1 MAAYIISIDQST
13 QGTKALL
20 FDENGQIVRR
30 TDCAHRQIINEK
42 GWVSHDPEE
51 IYQNVLKVT
60 QELLDGIDKSCVAGV
75 GISNQRETTLA
86 WNRISGKPYGQAVVW
101 QCARASQIC
110 ERESIKLLAEKIRQ
124 KTGMNLSPYFPA
136 AKLAWLLEN
145 EEGAMQAAQKHEI
158 CHGTIDSWL
167 VYKLTGKKEY
177 RTDYS
182 NASRTQLFNIFELKW
197 DKELCYLFGIDPTN
211 LAEVT
216 DSDACFGETD
226 FEGLLPKKV
235 PIHSVMGDSHG
246 ALLGQGCLQPGSIKA
261 TYGTGSS
268 IMMNIGEKPIIST
281 HGVVTSLA
289 WKIGGSV
296 KYVLEGNLNYTGAV
310 ITWLKDDLELIGSA
324 SETEDLARRA
334 IKEDKLYLVP
344 AFSGLGAPYWDSKAK
359 ASIVGM
365 SRTTK
370 KAEFVRAA
378 LECIAYQ
385 ITDIVNAMSEDAE
398 ISVKQLCV
406 DGGPTRNS
414 YLMQFQSDILGA
426 SVLVPNAEE
435 LSAIGP
441 AYAAGYR
448 LGLWGEEIF
457 TKLQRTSYKPCME
470 ENIRKEKYSGWKN
483 SLSLLRT
490 DNLPP
495 AVSPAYFGIKKAFSS
510 HKIKR
515 RKGFSSVVPL
525 LFIRHPADALIRFCN
540 GNSRFCLSWIIPVQ
554 QKNSKVSSESM
565 ILPLTTRQL
574 SEIRRIFLLVLFFA
588 FAIY

>member
-1 MAAYIISIDQST
+1 MVAYIISIDQST

-310 ITWLKDDLELIGSA
+310 ITWLKDDLELICSA

-344 AFSGLGAPYWDSKAK
+344 AFSGLGAPYWDSEAK

-448 LGLWGEEIF
+448 LGLWGE
-457 TKLQRTSYKPCME
+457 
-470 ENIRKEKYSGWKN
+470 
-483 SLSLLRT
+483 
-490 DNLPP
+490 
-495 AVSPAYFGIKKAFSS
+495 
-510 HKIKR
+510 
-515 RKGFSSVVPL
+515 
-525 LFIRHPADALIRFCN
+525 
-540 GNSRFCLSWIIPVQ
+540 
-554 QKNSKVSSESM
+554 
-565 ILPLTTRQL
+565 
-574 SEIRRIFLLVLFFA
+574 
-588 FAIY
+588 

>member
-110 ERESIKLLAEKIRQ
+110 EREYIKLLAEKIRQ

-226 FEGLLPKKV
+226 FEGL
-235 PIHSVMGDSHG
+235 
-246 ALLGQGCLQPGSIKA
+246 
-261 TYGTGSS
+261 S

-310 ITWLKDDLELIGSA
+310 ITWLKDDLELIYSA
-324 SETEDLARRA
+324 PETEDLARRA

-344 AFSGLGAPYWDSKAK
+344 AFSGLGAPYWDSEAK

-483 SLSLLRT
+483 
-490 DNLPP
+490 
-495 AVSPAYFGIKKAFSS
+495 AVS
-510 HKIKR
+510 
-515 RKGFSSVVPL
+515 SVL
-525 LFIRHPADALIRFCN
+525 N
-540 GNSRFCLSWIIPVQ
+540 
-554 QKNSKVSSESM
+554 K
-565 ILPLTTRQL
+565 
-574 SEIRRIFLLVLFFA
+574 
-588 FAIY
+588 

>member
-110 ERESIKLLAEKIRQ
+110 EREYIKLLAEKIRQ

-310 ITWLKDDLELIGSA
+310 ITWLKDDLELICSA

-344 AFSGLGAPYWDSKAK
+344 AFSGLGAPYWDSEAK

-385 ITDIVNAMSEDAE
+385 ITDIVNAMSEDAG

-448 LGLWGEEIF
+448 LGLWGKEIF

-483 SLSLLRT
+483 
-490 DNLPP
+490 
-495 AVSPAYFGIKKAFSS
+495 AVS
-510 HKIKR
+510 
-515 RKGFSSVVPL
+515 SVL
-525 LFIRHPADALIRFCN
+525 N
-540 GNSRFCLSWIIPVQ
+540 
-554 QKNSKVSSESM
+554 K
-565 ILPLTTRQL
+565 
-574 SEIRRIFLLVLFFA
+574 
-588 FAIY
+588 

>member
-42 GWVSHDPEE
+42 GWVSHDPEK

-235 PIHSVMGDSHG
+235 PIHSVIGDSHG

-310 ITWLKDDLELIGSA
+310 ITWLKDDLELIYSA

-344 AFSGLGAPYWDSKAK
+344 AFSGLGAPYWDSEAK

-414 YLMQFQSDILGA
+414 YLMQFQSDLLTA
-426 SVLVPNAEE
+426 DVMVPDAEE

-441 AYAAGYR
+441 AYAAGLR
-448 LGLWGEEIF
+448 LGLWDETIF
-457 TKLQRTSYKPCME
+457 TKLKRTAYKPSME
-470 ENIRKEKYSGWKN
+470 DKKRTQKYAGWKE
-483 SLSLLRT
+483 
-490 DNLPP
+490 
-495 AVSPAYFGIKKAFSS
+495 AVK
-510 HKIKR
+510 
-515 RKGFSSVVPL
+515 SVL
-525 LFIRHPADALIRFCN
+525 CHNKMAGKD
-540 GNSRFCLSWIIPVQ
+540 
-554 QKNSKVSSESM
+554 
-565 ILPLTTRQL
+565 
-574 SEIRRIFLLVLFFA
+574 
-588 FAIY
+588 